1 MESDRNSKIKT
12 LEPQSTGIIKQQG
25 WKLTQIFCIE
35 EGNEEESQKK
45 AIDFAEKLAT
55 QFDVALHKI
64 DDIEFSILEIYR
76 K

>member
-1 MESDRNSKIKT
+1 MQLDRNSKITT

-25 WKLTQIFCIE
+25 WKLTQIFCME
-35 EGNEEESQKK
+35 KGNEEETQKK
-45 AIDFAEKLAT
+45 AINFAEKLAT

-64 DDIEFSILEIYR
+64 EDIEFSILEIYR